1 MSKTKLTLSVI
12 TVIFIL
18 VLNTCED
25 SKNDDDDQLQSE
37 DREKF
42 VGNWAGTY
50 ECGVSVPDTMFIWLG
65 ASELDFNIVI
75 HAHAMNPDTV
85 SGELSTLNVITVP
98 EQSMGGYPGTAKVT
112 YSNGNLSYSQTG
124 FGMTC
129 GGTNYTKF

>member
-1 MSKTKLTLSVI
+1 MKNHI
-12 TVIFIL
+12 IFIFSIFL
-18 VLNTCED
+18 IIYACDNNPSS
-25 SKNDDDDQLQSE
+25 SKDEQPISE
-37 DREKF
+37 DRTKF
-42 VGNWAGTY
+42 VGGWAGTY

-65 ASELDFNIVI
+65 AGELDFDIVI

-98 EQSMGGYPGTAKVT
+98 EQSMGGYPGTANVT

-124 FGMTC
+124 FGITC